1 MDIQSMTGY
10 GRGEVGN
17 YKVEVRSSNH
27 RNLDIRINVPSYL
40 YYYEPKIRNTVKE
53 KFHRGRIEILAPKS
67 EGDNIKLKINKSLA
81 KEYYHALVS
90 LKDELS
96 ISDNVG
102 INVLALQK
110 DIFLLEESEVE
121 ITTFHKALEAA
132 LEELKKM
139 RLDEGKNLV
148 DDITKRIHLLNKH
161 LTCMEDK
168 RTEFVTNAKRV
179 LTKKLKNLLDNS
191 SIDDSRLIQET
202 AILVERLDIT
212 EEIVRIKSH
221 LKYTEDILRSGNV
234 IGKKMDFLAQEL
246 HRELNTIGSKAA
258 NAEISTLVVE
268 MKHEL
273 EKIREQ
279 TQNLQ

>member
-139 RLDEGKNLV
+139 RLEEGKNLV

>member
-1 MDIQSMTGY
+1 MTGY

-168 RTEFVTNAKRV
+168 RTEFVINAKRV